1 LFVGLFDCGDASDAA
16 LLARFARDRDEAAFA
31 ALVRRHGPMVLGVC
45 RRIVGDTHL
54 ADDAF
59 QASFLVLARKCA
71 TVRPGSALAGWLH
84 GVGRRAALEAR
95 TLARRRAL
103 RETTM
108 ATLPDVAMTD
118 PERPDPDLLARLD
131 RAIAGLP
138 ESLRSAV
145 VLCELEGR
153 SRAEAATMMGI
164 PEGTLSSR
172 LATAR
177 RRLTRALKGSGSAP
191 LALAGLVAGVSSALT
206 SRAVSAAMSPEQVST
221 RVAAMAAGVSRMMY
235 ATKLQVLAAVAVLV
249 AAAGVLAWPSKNA
262 KAGDPPTKT
271 VAVREPQILIWT
283 QGKAALLKPD
293 GTVVRSWDGEQV
305 PNVYAARLSP
315 DGKRIA
321 VLRTYETRTQK
332 KNVDV
337 GGGATL
343 AGSFGRTLH
352 KLMIC
357 DVADKLSGPDV
368 EVPGDS
374 VYNVVWSGDGTKLYV
389 GSHDDDPSYDQAN
402 NLRHWTI
409 NAKTLK
415 ATEFKLP
422 EGHHLIDV
430 SNDGTQYLTKGP
442 IPIATVCR
450 PIWIVPA
457 DGSKQIRMTDT
468 TEGEFDARFSPD
480 GKQILVCGAGLCA
493 AGSRPDG
500 SVGPGRVAASK
511 CAYWFDLMTIAD
523 GKRTNVLVCKE
534 KEYVWICCWSPDG
547 KRIAY
552 LPRQHSFPDVHDE
565 LTISDPDGGGAKVLM
580 KIDHA
585 GNALVDW
592 R

>member
-1 LFVGLFDCGDASDAA
+1 LLAGLFDCDNASDAA
-16 LLARFARDRDEAAFA
+16 LLSRFARERDEAAFA

-59 QASFLVLARKCA
+59 QASFFVLARKCA

-108 ATLPDVAMTD
+108 PTLPDVAATD
-118 PERPDPDLLARLD
+118 PERADPDLLARLD
-131 RAIAGLP
+131 RAIARLP
-138 ESLRSAV
+138 ESLRTAV

-172 LATAR
+172 LAAAR
-177 RRLTRALKGSGSAP
+177 RRLSRALKSSGSVP
-191 LALAGLVAGVSSALT
+191 LVGLVAGVSSAMT
-206 SRAVSAAMSPEQVST
+206 SQAVSAATYPEEVPA
-221 RVAAMAAGVSRMMY
+221 RVAAMAAGVSRMLY
-235 ATKLQVLAAVAVLV
+235 ATKLKVLAAVGILV
-249 AAAGVLAWPSKNA
+249 AAAGVVAWPSKNA
-262 KAGDPPTKT
+262 DAADPLTKT
-271 VAVREPQILIWT
+271 DPVREPQILIWT
-283 QGKAALLKPD
+283 QGKAALLKAD
-293 GTVVRSWDGEQV
+293 GTVVHSWEGEQV

-321 VLRTYETRTQK
+321 VLRPYETRTLK

-337 GGGATL
+337 GGGASL
-343 AGSFGRTLH
+343 RGSFSRTLN

-357 DVADKLSGPDV
+357 EVAGKLGGPDV
-368 EVPGDS
+368 EVSGDA
-374 VYNVVWSGDGTKLYV
+374 VYTVLWSGDGTKLYA
-389 GSHDDDPSYDQAN
+389 GSHDDDPTYAQAN
-402 NLRHWTI
+402 NLRHWI
-409 NAKTLK
+409 IDAKTLK

-430 SNDGTQYLTKGP
+430 SNDGKLYLTKGP
-442 IPIATVCR
+442 IPIPTVCR
-450 PIWIVPA
+450 PIWVVPA
-457 DGSKQIRMTDT
+457 DGRKPIRMTDT
-468 TEGEFDARFSPD
+468 TEGEFGARFSPD

-500 SVGPGRVAASK
+500 SVGPGRVVASK
-511 CAYWFDLMTIAD
+511 CAYWFDVMTIAD

-534 KEYVWICCWSPDG
+534 KEHVWKCCWSPDG

-552 LPRQHSFPDVHDE
+552 LPRLNSFPDIHDA
-565 LTISDPDGGGAKVLM
+565 LTISDPDGSGAKVLM

-585 GNALVDW
+585 SGAHIDW

>member
-1 LFVGLFDCGDASDAA
+1 VQTCRELPDCDLLESFVGA
-16 LLARFARDRDEAAFA
+16 RDEAAFT
-31 ALVRRHGPMVLGVC
+31 ALIERHGPMVLGVC

-71 TVRPGSALAGWLH
+71 TIRPGSALAGWLH

-108 ATLPDVAMTD
+108 PILPDVAATD
-118 PERPDPDLLARLD
+118 PERPDPELLARLD
-131 RAIAGLP
+131 RAVARLP
-138 ESLRSAV
+138 DNLRSAV

-153 SRAEAATMMGI
+153 SRAEAAKLMGI
-164 PEGTLSSR
+164 AEGTLSSR

-177 RRLTRALKGSGSAP
+177 RRLARALKSNGSVP
-191 LALAGLVAGVSSALT
+191 LVGLVAGVSSTLT
-206 SRAVSAAMSPEQVST
+206 SRAVSAAMSPEQAST

-235 ATKLQVLAAVAVLV
+235 ATKLKVVAAIAILVAV
-249 AAAGVLAWPSKNA
+249 AGVLGIPSRNA
-262 KAGDPPTKT
+262 DAADPPTK
-271 VAVREPQILIWT
+271 VEAVREPQILIWT

-293 GTVVRSWDGEQV
+293 GTVVRSWEGEQV
-305 PNVYAARLSP
+305 PNVYEARLSP

-337 GGGATL
+337 GGGASL

-374 VYNVVWSGDGTKLYV
+374 VYTVHWTGDGTKLYV
-389 GSHDDDPSYDQAN
+389 GSHDDDPSYAQAN
-402 NLRHWTI
+402 NLRHWIFDAT
-409 NAKTLK
+409 TLK
-415 ATEFKLP
+415 ATEFRLP

-430 SNDGTQYLTKGP
+430 SNDGKLYLTKGP
-442 IPIATVCR
+442 TPIVMVCR
-450 PIWIVPA
+450 PIWVVPA
-457 DGSKQIRMTDT
+457 DGSKPIRMTDT
-468 TEGEFDARFSPD
+468 TEGEFGARFSPD

-500 SVGPGRVAASK
+500 SVGPGRVVASK
-511 CAYWFDLMTIAD
+511 CEKWFDLMTIAD
-523 GKRTNVLVCKE
+523 GKRTNVLICKE
-534 KEYVWICCWSPDG
+534 KEYVWKCCWSPDG

-552 LPRQHSFPDVHDE
+552 LPRQHSFPEVHDA
-565 LTISDPDGGGAKVLM
+565 LTISDPDGSGAKVLI

-585 GNALVDW
+585 SGAHIDW